1 MIVIVL
7 PDVSAD
13 GNLLS
18 RARRQD
24 PDAQRAIYERYFSPV
39 FQFIRLRVS
48 DREQAQDIAA
58 DVFLD
63 FFVALSGVNPPND
76 HLRGWLFR
84 VARNKIAD
92 HYGREKR
99 INITEL
105 GDWIPSP
112 ADANPEHQAFQSM
125 QIDRVRQAL
134 TMLIAEQQEVL
145 ILRFIQGL
153 SIQETAD
160 LMDRSVSA
168 IKSLQFRAVDTLRQ
182 ILSAGQ
188 PE

>member
-7 PDVSAD
+7 PDVAAD
-13 GNLLS
+13 DNLLS
-18 RARRQD
+18 KARNKD
-24 PDAQRAIYERYFSPV
+24 LDAQRAIYERYFPPV
-39 FQFIRLRVS
+39 FQFIRLRVNN
-48 DREQAQDIAA
+48 REQAQDIAA

-63 FFVALSGVNPPND
+63 FFAALGGGNPPSS

-105 GDWIPSP
+105 GEWIPGS
-112 ADANPEHQAFQSM
+112 ADSNPEHVAFQTM
-125 QIDRVRQAL
+125 QIDRVQQAL
-134 TMLIAEQQEVL
+134 SMLVAEQQEVI

-160 LMDRSVSA
+160 LMDRSLSA
-168 IKSLQFRAVDTLRQ
+168 IKSLQFRATDTLRQ